1 MEFITL
7 LALHH
12 HQWSLGIKDANES
25 GFFTVK
31 PEISTHETNFPG
43 SNFKELNSSKTGSRF
58 DEIFIKVKEVNP
70 MIDRFNFRLGKFWQI
85 LDSRP
90 KTAAE
95 AREGI
100 NARERLYA
108 I

>member
-58 DEIFIKVKEVNP
+58 DEIFIKVKDVNP
-70 MIDRFNFRLGKFWQI
+70 IIVEYEGQTYQDYPDPESN
-85 LDSRP
+85 DP
-90 KTAAE
+90 K
-95 AREGI
+95 
-100 NARERLYA
+100 YA
-108 I
+108 GQNTITG